1 MSHPASFLARITPS
15 TDLRQNP
22 WESLQLT
29 GNKAAHQS
37 ADFDPEIS
45 GSGVEIGSKIKNF
58 SRFFSPVFWVI
69 NAQKSTFQKGEKA
82 LINKGFLRLL
92 H

>member
-1 MSHPASFLARITPS
+1 MSQLAFFLARITPS
-15 TDLRQNP
+15 IDLRWIP
-22 WESLQLT
+22 SDSIQLT

-45 GSGVEIGSKIKNF
+45 GLGVEIGSKIKNF
-58 SRFFSPVFWVI
+58 SKFFSPVFWVI

-82 LINKGFLRLL
+82 LINKGFLRFRQ
-92 H
+92 